1 MQYMQR
7 GIHAV
12 GGAIS
17 ASDFRGIPA
26 TLKVIAMS
34 APATTSIRPP
44 QAQVV
49 TLETI
54 LEAVADTDAVL
65 AEMRQG
71 FIALTDGRVS
81 VAPVV
86 HMAPSGGECCIK
98 VSS

>member
-26 TLKVIAMS
+26 TLAMS

-44 QAQVV
+44 KAQVV

-54 LEAVADTDAVL
+54 LEAVADTEAVL

-71 FIALTDGRVS
+71 FIALTEGRVS